1 MKAEHDIKTAN
12 PAAEPKDSSAKPIS
26 EPGKGRI
33 KVFLAGKNAGGDSRS
48 TAAATRS

>member
-1 MKAEHDIKTAN
+1 MKTEHDRTKADTVT
-12 PAAEPKDSSAKPIS
+12 EPKARENKPIS